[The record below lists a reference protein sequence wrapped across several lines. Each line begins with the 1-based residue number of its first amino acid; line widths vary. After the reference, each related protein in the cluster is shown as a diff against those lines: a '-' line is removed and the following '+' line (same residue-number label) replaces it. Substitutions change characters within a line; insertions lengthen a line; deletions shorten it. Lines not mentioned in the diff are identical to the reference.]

1 MSAAAGP
8 ATARRARPA
17 AMRNGRASGQA
28 ARELLLDVAEELFG
42 FRGVS
47 AVSTREIAVAAG
59 QGNNSAV
66 QYHFGG
72 KQGLIRALI
81 ESRNDVVELGRRE
94 LLAASPDPAEATAA
108 ELFRILWQ
116 PLLELP
122 TRKGHH
128 CFIRFML
135 AWQIQL
141 GGADHPFVEQPQRYP
156 AWHALMDLLRR
167 CNPALTQA
175 RFQSRI
181 VLIAMMFWSAVSEH
195 DHALLAARGGVAPD
209 FDFEDIIGLCVAA
222 LLAPVA

>member
-1 MSAAAGP
+1 MSAASGP

-81 ESRNDVVELGRRE
+81 ESRNDVVELGRRQ

-156 AWHALMDLLRR
+156 AWHALMDLLTSDWQTLDDGE
-167 CNPALTQA
+167 PQ
-175 RFQSRI
+175 
-181 VLIAMMFWSAVSEH
+181 
-195 DHALLAARGGVAPD
+195 DAA
-209 FDFEDIIGLCVAA
+209 EVAA
-222 LLAPVA
+222 QLSPLHCRGVTVHLWPGDLQRPNPSARP